1 MTLGTPLPKDEAVLG
16 NDLVLVSDKTRAHYK
31 DRKFLLPGGR
41 LVEPYSANSFDMER
55 DEAVEVE
62 RVRIIE
68 GPHKGLE
75 GWVPAGCLQRLLTL
89 SAL

>member
-31 DRKFLLPGGR
+31 DRKSLLPGGR
-41 LVEPYSANSFDMER
+41 LVEASANSFDMER
-55 DEAVEVE
+55 DQAVEVE

-75 GWVPAGCLQRLLTL
+75 GWVPAGCLQRLLTM